1 MKIIKQ
7 LTPGSKD
14 TMKSLSAQ
22 LEALVNG
29 NVRDNYPASWDRDHI
44 TRGLFSDLKQ
54 LLNGRAIHSPG
65 DTMHTHWHL
74 HRLKEDSDV
83 HFGHCALMI
92 EVTYHDGQTVTGVAF
107 LETAEK
113 DGGKNTFSHVAKN
126 NYRKMLTIAPHAQL
140 LLYDY
145 DTITGMAFP
154 STAESVIGSHPH
166 TWNTWIPY
174 THAVMVP
181 AGLALSLD
189 TKTTA
194 LYKASLPFSYQLCYR
209 YLHGLDLDF
218 SKPALETAGGIR
230 AERGNPKYLILISVS
245 HGGAEA
251 RNSFEFDNRKYIEF
265 E

>member
-1 MKIIKQ
+1 MKVIKQ
-7 LTPGSKD
+7 LNPSGRD
-14 TMKSLSAQ
+14 TMKSLSSQ
-22 LEALVNG
+22 LESIVQT
-29 NVRDNYPASWDRDHI
+29 NVRDNYPAVWDRDSI
-44 TRGLFSDLKQ
+44 TQALFSDLKH
-54 LLNGRAIHSPG
+54 LLHDKAIHTPG
-65 DTMHTHWHL
+65 NTIHSFWHL
-74 HRLKEDSDV
+74 HRLKEESDT
-83 HFGHCALMI
+83 HFGHCAILMQI
-92 EVTYHDGQTVTGVAF
+92 TYHDGQTVTGAAF

-126 NYRKMLTIAPHAQL
+126 HYRKMLAVAPHAQL

-189 TKTTA
+189 AKTTA
-194 LYKASLPFSYQLCYR
+194 LYKGSLPFSYQLCYR
-209 YLHGLDLDF
+209 YLHGLDLDY
-218 SKPALETAGGIR
+218 SRAALEIAGGIKSD
-230 AERGNPKYLILISVS
+230 RGNPKFLILISVS

-251 RNSFEFDNRKYIEF
+251 SDSFEFDNRKYIEF

>member
-1 MKIIKQ
+1 MKVIKQ
-7 LTPGSKD
+7 LTAGNKD
-14 TMKSLSAQ
+14 TMKSLSVQ
-22 LEALVNG
+22 VEALVDA
-29 NVRDNYPASWDRDHI
+29 NVRDNYPASWEREHI

-54 LLNGRAIHSPG
+54 LMNGRTIHTPG
-65 DTMHTHWHL
+65 NTLHTSW
-74 HRLKEDSDV
+74 RLFRFKEAADA
-83 HFGHCALMI
+83 HFGHCALI
-92 EVTYHDGQTVTGVAF
+92 VQVAYHDGQTVTGTAF
-107 LETAEK
+107 LETAIK

-126 NYRKMLTIAPHAQL
+126 DYRKILTVAPHAQI

-166 TWNTWIPY
+166 TWNAWIPY
-174 THAVMVP
+174 THAVTVP

-189 TKTTA
+189 VKTTA
-194 LYKASLPFSYQLCYR
+194 LYKASLPFSYQLCFR

-218 SKPALETAGGIR
+218 SRSALEIAGGIKSD
-230 AERGNPKYLILISVS
+230 RGNPTFIILLSVS

-251 RNSFEFDNRKYIEF
+251 RNAFEFDNRKYIEF

>member
-1 MKIIKQ
+1 MKVIKQ
-7 LTPGSKD
+7 LTTGNKD
-14 TMKSLSAQ
+14 TMKSLSVQ
-22 LEALVNG
+22 LESLVYG
-29 NVRDNYPASWDRDHI
+29 NVRENYPASWDRDHI

-54 LLNGRAIHSPG
+54 LLSGRAIHTPG
-65 DTMHTHWHL
+65 NTLHTSWHL
-74 HRLKEDSDV
+74 HRLKDETDT
-83 HFGHCALMI
+83 HFGHCALA
-92 EVTYHDGQTVTGVAF
+92 VQVAYHDGQTVTGVAF

-113 DGGKNTFSHVAKN
+113 DGGKNTFSRVAKN
-126 NYRKMLTIAPHAQL
+126 NYRKMLSVAPHAQL

-166 TWNTWIPY
+166 SWNAWIPY
-174 THAVMVP
+174 THAVTVP

-218 SKPALETAGGIR
+218 SRAALETAGGIKSD
-230 AERGNPKYLILISVS
+230 RGNPKFLILISVS